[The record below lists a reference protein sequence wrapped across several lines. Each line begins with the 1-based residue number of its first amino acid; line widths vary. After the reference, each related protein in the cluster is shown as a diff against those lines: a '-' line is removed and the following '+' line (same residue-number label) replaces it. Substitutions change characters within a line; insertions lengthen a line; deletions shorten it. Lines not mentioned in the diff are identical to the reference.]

1 MLALKRIIF
10 IAVFLVV
17 WIGSVFLY
25 ATGTSGTPKESVFV
39 VISIFWVVVF
49 VFLARKVF
57 RKSPVDA
64 NMATAAGVAQVL
76 GGDSLDE
83 VDFDT

>member
-25 ATGTSGTPKESVFV
+25 ATGTSGTPKESVFG
-39 VISIFWVVVF
+39 VISVFWVVVF
-49 VFLARKVF
+49 VLLTRKVF
-57 RKSPVDA
+57 RKPPVDPNA
-64 NMATAAGVAQVL
+64 ATAAAVAQML